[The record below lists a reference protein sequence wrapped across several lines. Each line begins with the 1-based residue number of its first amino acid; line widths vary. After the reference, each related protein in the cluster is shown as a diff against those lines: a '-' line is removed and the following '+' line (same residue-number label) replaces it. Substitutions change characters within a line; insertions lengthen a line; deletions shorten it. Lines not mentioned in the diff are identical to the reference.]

1 VVVVLVV
8 DMRAGSAVILSNYRY
23 EIERE
28 RERDWFPSLPFSGLL
43 RK

>member
-1 VVVVLVV
+1 MVVVLVVV

-23 EIERE
+23 EID
-28 RERDWFPSLPFSGLL
+28 RERDWFHSLPFSGLL